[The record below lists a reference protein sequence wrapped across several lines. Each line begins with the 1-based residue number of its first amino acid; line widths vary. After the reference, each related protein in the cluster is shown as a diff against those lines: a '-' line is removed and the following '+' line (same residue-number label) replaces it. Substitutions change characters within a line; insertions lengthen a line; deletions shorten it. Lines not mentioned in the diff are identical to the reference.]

1 MTPLPPKIQKRKEGE
16 LMSMLEERER
26 LVRNEKNRL
35 SRLFKDI
42 PENKLKTVEGLIVQ
56 AARLRILLDEMWID
70 ISENGDVEL
79 FSQSEKQEAY
89 ERERP
94 MAKLFNSR
102 DLSYQRI
109 MKQLTDLIPEE
120 KNGGNKENV
129 GSDLI

>member
-1 MTPLPPKIQKRKEGE
+1 
-16 LMSMLEERER
+16 MSVLEERER

-56 AARLRILLDEMWID
+56 AARLRILLDEMWVD